1 MSELIELEQTPIEP
15 DHGMRDEIRRISDS
29 VRARRVLRSR
39 IMVALCGVALFVAAV
54 PLVALLY
61 QLFDKGLSQID
72 WKFFTTL
79 PQTPTI
85 IAPDATGGISNA
97 IVGTIALT
105 IYASI
110 LAIPVGVLVGVF
122 LAETDSKLATSLR
135 VVSQTMAGAPSILMG
150 LFAFSF
156 LVHDLNIGFSS
167 IAGSF
172 ALAVLMLPVIIIST
186 EIAVRNVPNTLRE
199 AGLAL
204 GAKPHKV
211 SLKVVLPSSITGIV
225 TGVILAISRA
235 VGETAPV
242 LLVIGG
248 GFTNSWQPF
257 DPVSAMPLA
266 IFENAKSEYPS
277 QRAQVWGI
285 ALVLVVFVF
294 VLSLSARIWASRKQ
308 QVRN

>member
-1 MSELIELEQTPIEP
+1 MTNLIDLEEP
-15 DHGMRDEIRRISDS
+15 KDTGHDMRDEIRRTSER
-29 VRARRVLRSR
+29 VRARRVATSR
-39 IMVALCGVALFVAAV
+39 IMVALCSAALIIAAV
-54 PLVALLY
+54 PLVLLIF
-61 QLFDKGLSQID
+61 QLFKQGASQVD

-79 PQTPTI
+79 PTTPTLI
-85 IAPDATGGISNA
+85 DPTGTGGISND
-97 IVGTIALT
+97 IIGTIALT

-110 LAIPVGVLVGVF
+110 VAVPLGVLVGVY
-122 LAETDSKLATSLR
+122 LAETESKLATTLR

-150 LFAFSF
+150 LFAFS
-156 LVHDLNIGFSS
+156 LIVHDLNVGFTS
-167 IAGSF
+167 IAGAF

-186 EIAVRNVPNTLRE
+186 EIAVRNVPHTLRE

-204 GAKPHKV
+204 GAKSHKI
-211 SLKVVLPSSITGIV
+211 SLRVVLPSALTGIV
-225 TGVILAISRA
+225 TGVILAVSRA

-248 GFTNSWQPF
+248 GYTNSWKPF

-266 IFENAKSEYPS
+266 IFENAKSEWPS

-285 ALVLVVFVF
+285 ALVLVIFVF
-294 VLSLSARIWASRKQ
+294 ILSLTARIWASRKQ

>member
-1 MSELIELEQTPIEP
+1 MSDLIELDDTPTPSSSSRE
-15 DHGMRDEIRRISDS
+15 EIRRISDAA
-29 VRARRVLRSR
+29 RGRRVVISR
-39 IMVALCGVALFVAAV
+39 IMVALCGVALLIAAV

-61 QLFDKGLSQID
+61 QLIDKGAGQLGIN
-72 WKFFTTL
+72 FFTKL
-79 PQTPTI
+79 PTTPTL
-85 IAPDATGGISNA
+85 IAPNATGGISNA

-110 LAIPVGVLVGVF
+110 LAIPVGVLVGVY
-122 LAETDSKLATSLR
+122 LAETDSKFATTLR
-135 VVSQTMAGAPSILMG
+135 VIAQTMAGAPSILMG
-150 LFAFSF
+150 LFAFS
-156 LVHDLNIGFSS
+156 LIVHDLNIGFTAF
-167 IAGSF
+167 AGSF

-186 EIAVRNVPNTLRE
+186 EIAVRNVPNSLRE

-211 SLKVVLPSSITGIV
+211 STKVVLPSAVTGIV
-225 TGVILAISRA
+225 TGVILAVSRA

-257 DPVSAMPLA
+257 NPVSAMPLA
-266 IFENAKSEYPS
+266 IFENAKSEWPS

-285 ALVLVVFVF
+285 ALVLVAFVF
-294 VLSLSARIWASRKQ
+294 VLSLTARIWASRKQ

>member
-1 MSELIELEQTPIEP
+1 MSDLIELEELPVEAE
-15 DHGMRDEIRRISDS
+15 HSMREEIRRVSE
-29 VRARRVLRSR
+29 RMRGRRVATSR
-39 IMVALCGVALFVAAV
+39 VMVALCGVALVVAAV

-72 WKFFTTL
+72 WSFFTHL
-79 PQTPTI
+79 PETPTI
-85 IAPDATGGISNA
+85 IAPNATGGVSNA

-110 LAIPVGVLVGVF
+110 VAIPVGVLVGVY
-122 LAETDSKLATSLR
+122 LAETESKLATSLR

-186 EIAVRNVPNTLRE
+186 EIAVRNVPNSLRE

-204 GAKPHKV
+204 GAKSHKV

-225 TGVILAISRA
+225 TGCILAISRA

-285 ALVLVVFVF
+285 ALVLVIFVF
-294 VLSLSARIWASRKQ
+294 LLSLTARIWASRKQ

>member
-1 MSELIELEQTPIEP
+1 MTDLIELEEP
-15 DHGMRDEIRRISDS
+15 TEPSTSSREEIRRISDNA
-29 VRARRVLRSR
+29 RARRVVTSR
-39 IMVALCGVALFVAAV
+39 IMVALCGVALLIAAV

-61 QLFDKGLSQID
+61 QLIDKGAGQLNLD
-72 WKFFTTL
+72 FFTKL
-79 PQTPTI
+79 PQTPTL
-85 IAPDATGGISNA
+85 IAPNATGGISNA

-105 IYASI
+105 LYASI
-110 LAIPVGVLVGVF
+110 LAIPVGVLVGVY
-122 LAETDSKLATSLR
+122 LAETNSKFATTLR
-135 VVSQTMAGAPSILMG
+135 VIAQTMAGAPSILMG

-156 LVHDLNIGFSS
+156 NVGFTA

-186 EIAVRNVPNTLRE
+186 EIAVRNVPNSLRE

-204 GAKPHKV
+204 GAKPHMV
-211 SLKVVLPSSITGIV
+211 STKVVLPSAVTGIV

-257 DPVSAMPLA
+257 NPVSAMPLA
-266 IFENAKSEYPS
+266 IFENAKSEWPS

-285 ALVLVVFVF
+285 ALVLVAFVF
-294 VLSLSARIWASRKQ
+294 VLSLTARIWASRKQ

>member
-1 MSELIELEQTPIEP
+1 MSELTELDDAPLEASHST
-15 DHGMRDEIRRISDS
+15 RDEIRRISDG

-39 IMVALCGVALFVAAV
+39 IMVTLCVVALVIAAV
-54 PLVALLY
+54 PLVALIY

-79 PQTPTI
+79 PTTPTI
-85 IAPDATGGISNA
+85 LAPNATGGVSNA
-97 IVGTIALT
+97 IVGTLALT
-105 IYASI
+105 LYASI
-110 LAIPVGVLVGVF
+110 VAIPVGVLVGIY
-122 LAETDSKLATSLR
+122 LAETNSKLATFLR

-150 LFAFSF
+150 LFAFAF
-156 LVHDLNIGFSS
+156 IVHDLNVGFSA

-186 EIAVRNVPNTLRE
+186 EIAVRNVPNSLRE

-204 GAKPHKV
+204 GAKSHKV
-211 SLKVVLPSSITGIV
+211 SLKVVLPSAITGIV
-225 TGVILAISRA
+225 TGAILAISRA

-248 GFTNSWQPF
+248 GYTNAWQPF
-257 DPVSAMPLA
+257 HPVSAMPLA
-266 IFENAKSEYPS
+266 IFENAKSPYPS

-285 ALVLVVFVF
+285 ALVLVIFVF
-294 VLSLSARIWASRKQ
+294 ILSLTARIWASRKQ